1 MKIAMGCDHGGI
13 HLKEHIK
20 KYLIGKG
27 IEVVDRIATTEVNG
41 EKPKTD
47 EVIESITIDTKGF
60 EYPEPVKQ

>member
-27 IEVVDRIATTEVNG
+27 IEVVDHRGHN
-41 EKPKTD
+41 PLQF
-47 EVIESITIDTKGF
+47 S
-60 EYPEPVKQ
+60 